1 MDHRGAGVLITGIEE
16 IRAHL
21 DRGEPW
27 DACDDFREAI
37 AQHPGNGELLYWG
50 ALAHARAGATHVAH
64 ALLDRAE
71 AALDGNALLADILAL
86 RGRLLKDAYHRAPGS
101 PGSRELIERAR
112 AQYLKAYRFASDPH
126 PGINA
131 ATLAMLLDDPDTA
144 KALATEVREIVG
156 RRSPQ
161 STWDVATDAEA
172 NVLLGDLDG
181 AARRYAAA
189 SALAGGNAGM
199 IATMRRQ
206 VSLLARAMPQARALL
221 TLLRAPDVVAF
232 AGHMIDTP
240 QRRTPRFPPALVPAV
255 RGALDRH
262 LAGLHQPI
270 VFASAA
276 CGSDLLFIEAALARD
291 AEVNVVLPFD
301 RDDFVRTSVAV
312 GGDEW
317 VRRFDELL
325 PRVARI
331 VMGTEENHLGD
342 DILFEHA
349 AQLVEGFSRL
359 RAAQLETSPA
369 MLCVMDRSSEGG
381 VGGTRTAYERWSRTF
396 GAPQVIDLATLRD
409 ACRND
414 AGRRSNAVENA
425 QTRWGSSPGSAARTA
440 DRAHRSWKTMMFA
453 DFAGF
458 SRVQDAFAPQFHEQ
472 FLKIAA
478 AQIAEASIKPLDAK
492 TWGDGL
498 YVVFESP
505 RDGAQFALG
514 FLERTRD
521 VDWTATGLATSSP
534 IRIALHAGPV
544 FTGFDP
550 VMEREHFFGSSVTRA
565 ARIEPVTQPG
575 TVYASEAFAATLA
588 ASAPR
593 EFTLEYIGRLP
604 LAKGYGE
611 SRIYRLDRA

>member
-1 MDHRGAGVLITGIEE
+1 M
-16 IRAHL
+16 
-21 DRGEPW
+21 
-27 DACDDFREAI
+27 
-37 AQHPGNGELLYWG
+37 
-50 ALAHARAGATHVAH
+50 AH

-71 AALDGNALLADILAL
+71 SAPEGEALLADILGV
-86 RGRLLKDAYHRAPGS
+86 RGRLLKDAYHRAPKR
-101 PGSRELIERAR
+101 PGAVKLAERAR
-112 AQYLKAYRFASDPH
+112 EQYLKAYRFAHDPH

-131 ATLAMLLDDPDTA
+131 ATLAMVLGESDA
-144 KALATEVREIVG
+144 SRALATEVREIVG
-156 RRSPQ
+156 EEARQ

-172 NVLLGDLDG
+172 HVLLGDIDG

-189 SALAGGNAGM
+189 FALAADNAGM

-206 VSLLARAMPQARALL
+206 LGLLARVIPDARALL

-232 AGHMIDTP
+232 AGHMIDMP
-240 QRRTPRFPPALVPAV
+240 QRATPRFPPVLVPVV

-262 LAGLHQPI
+262 LAELHQPI

-276 CGSDLLFIEAALARD
+276 CGSDLLFIEAALAQG

-301 RDDFVRTSVAV
+301 REDFLRTSVAI

-317 VRRFDELL
+317 VRRFEDALS
-325 PRVARI
+325 RVARV

-359 RAAQLETSPA
+359 RAAQLETTPT
-369 MLCVMDRSSEGG
+369 MLCVMDPSSDGG
-381 VGGTRTAYERWSRTF
+381 VGGTRIAYERWSR
-396 GAPQVIDLATLRD
+396 ALEPPQVIDLAALRGEHRGTPD
-409 ACRND
+409 REAEAAAIAPAPPAAAND
-414 AGRRSNAVENA
+414 A
-425 QTRWGSSPGSAARTA
+425 SSAGE
-440 DRAHRSWKTMMFA
+440 RANRSWKTKMFA

-458 SRVQDAFAPQFHEQ
+458 SRVHDAFAPQFHER
-472 FLKIAA
+472 FLEIAA
-478 AQIAEASIKPLDAK
+478 AQIAEAPVKPLDAK

-505 RDGAQFALG
+505 RDGAEFALG
-514 FLERTRD
+514 FLERTLD
-521 VDWTATGLATSSP
+521 VDWAAAGLASSTSP

-588 ASAPR
+588 ASPQR

-611 SRIYRLDRA
+611 SRIYRLDRG